1 MKRTT
6 ITMDGNGILSLGRH
20 GEESIESDYTVYFR
34 DRYAQLPGY
43 NPLHLFRKIPHNM
56 LCFMEDIDKFTG
68 IVPVAVADLLYFSGD
83 ITRQFYIWHD
93 FPVLDRFVEIVRMEQ
108 MFSRPAQRLAQKLA
122 VQLPDIRILM

>member
-1 MKRTT
+1 
-6 ITMDGNGILSLGRH
+6 
-20 GEESIESDYTVYFR
+20 
-34 DRYAQLPGY
+34 
-43 NPLHLFRKIPHNM
+43 M

-93 FPVLDRFVEIVRMEQ
+93 IPVLDRFVEIVRMEQ